1 MTDGRTAGEFP
12 DGVPK
17 SGLGGMK
24 GVAGSESSMMMDGCW
39 GVSFFH
45 GLGCSLT
52 RIGDKRDRGNEWT
65 HEERMIWTRALFGV
79 VSSKLELERRLC
91 F

>member
-17 SGLGGMK
+17 SGRGGMK

-39 GVSFFH
+39 GVFFN

-52 RIGDKRDRGNEWT
+52 RIGDKRN
-65 HEERMIWTRALFGV
+65 RAEMSGRT
-79 VSSKLELERRLC
+79 KRE
-91 F
+91 